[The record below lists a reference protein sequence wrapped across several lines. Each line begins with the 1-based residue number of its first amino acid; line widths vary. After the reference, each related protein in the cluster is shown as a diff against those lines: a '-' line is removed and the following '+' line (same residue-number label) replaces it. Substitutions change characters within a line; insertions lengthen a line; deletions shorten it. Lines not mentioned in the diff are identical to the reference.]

1 MKIEGSLS
9 VAGTPEKLWDLLQ
22 DPEFLKEIMPGCKE
36 LKQTEEDHFSGII
49 EAKVGAISSR
59 YTTKFSIYDKNRPN
73 SYRLKV
79 EGNGKGGFVN
89 ADTQVVFE
97 ANQDGTVIKYD
108 GEVNIGGTIARIGQ
122 RLIDA
127 ASKML
132 ISKGVNNLKE
142 KIEERLQLKNHF
154 EPSATSNKL
163 GEKFE

>member
-1 MKIEGSLS
+1 MKIEGSLT

-36 LKQTEEDHFSGII
+36 LKQTEEDHFTGII

-59 YTTKFSIYDKNRPN
+59 YTTKFSIYDKNRPD

-89 ADTQVVFE
+89 ADTQVLLE
-97 ANQDGTVIKYD
+97 ANQDGTVMKYD

-142 KIEERLQLKNHF
+142 KIEERLQLKSHS
-154 EPSATSNKL
+154 EPSATSNKV

>member
-1 MKIEGSLS
+1 MKIEGSIT
-9 VAGTPEKLWDLLQ
+9 VAGPPEKLWDLLQ

-36 LKQTEEDHFSGII
+36 LKQTEEDHFTGII
-49 EAKVGAISSR
+49 EAKIGAISSR
-59 YTTKFSIYDKNRPN
+59 YTTKFSIYDKNPPH

-89 ADTQVVFE
+89 ADTHIVL
-97 ANQDGTVIKYD
+97 AATQDGTEMKYD

-132 ISKGVNNLKE
+132 IGKGVKNLKE
-142 KIEERLQLKNHF
+142 KLEERLR
-154 EPSATSNKL
+154 ES
-163 GEKFE
+163 G

>member
-36 LKQTEEDHFSGII
+36 LKQTEEDHFTGII

-89 ADTQVVFE
+89 ADTQVVLE
-97 ANQDGTVIKYD
+97 ANQDGTVMKYD

-132 ISKGVNNLKE
+132 IGKGVKNLKE
-142 KIEERLQLKNHF
+142 KLEERLRK
-154 EPSATSNKL
+154 S
-163 GEKFE
+163 G

>member
-1 MKIEGSLS
+1 MKIEGSLT

-36 LKQTEEDHFSGII
+36 LKQTEEDHFTGII

-89 ADTQVVFE
+89 ADTQVVLE
-97 ANQDGTVIKYD
+97 ANQDGTVMKYD

-132 ISKGVNNLKE
+132 IGKGIKNLTE
-142 KIEERLQLKNHF
+142 KLEERLQ
-154 EPSATSNKL
+154 ESR
-163 GEKFE
+163 

>member
-1 MKIEGSLS
+1 MKIEGSLT

-36 LKQTEEDHFSGII
+36 LKQTQEDHFTGII

-73 SYRLKV
+73 SYRLKI

-89 ADTQVVFE
+89 ADTQVVLE
-97 ANQDGTVIKYD
+97 ANQDGTVMKYD

-132 ISKGVNNLKE
+132 IGKGIKNLTE
-142 KIEERLQLKNHF
+142 KLEERLQ
-154 EPSATSNKL
+154 ESR
-163 GEKFE
+163 

>member
-1 MKIEGSLS
+1 MKIEGSLT
-9 VAGTPEKLWDLLQ
+9 VGGTPEKLWDLLQ

-36 LKQTEEDHFSGII
+36 LKQTQEDHFTGII

-89 ADTQVVFE
+89 ADTQVVLE
-97 ANQDGTVIKYD
+97 ANQDGTVMKYD

-132 ISKGVNNLKE
+132 IGKGVNNLKE
-142 KIEERLQLKNHF
+142 KIEERLQLKSHF
-154 EPSATSNKL
+154 ELSATSNKL

>member
-1 MKIEGSLS
+1 MKIEGSIT
-9 VAGTPEKLWDLLQ
+9 VAGPPEKLWDLLQ
-22 DPEFLKEIMPGCKE
+22 DPEFLKETMPGCKE
-36 LKQTEEDHFSGII
+36 LKQTEEDHFTGII

-59 YTTKFSIYDKNRPN
+59 YTTKFSIYDKNPPH

-89 ADTQVVFE
+89 ADTHIVL
-97 ANQDGTVIKYD
+97 AATQDGTEMKYD

-132 ISKGVNNLKE
+132 IGKGVKNLKE
-142 KIEERLQLKNHF
+142 KLEERLR
-154 EPSATSNKL
+154 ES
-163 GEKFE
+163 G

>member
-1 MKIEGSLS
+1 MKIEGSLT

-36 LKQTEEDHFSGII
+36 LKQTEEDHFTGII

-73 SYRLKV
+73 SYRLKI

-89 ADTQVVFE
+89 ADTQVVLE
-97 ANQDGTVIKYD
+97 ANQDGTVMKYD

-132 ISKGVNNLKE
+132 IGKGIKNLTE
-142 KIEERLQLKNHF
+142 KLEERLQ
-154 EPSATSNKL
+154 ESR
-163 GEKFE
+163 

>member
-1 MKIEGSLS
+1 MKIEGSLT

-36 LKQTEEDHFSGII
+36 LKQTEEDHFTGII

-59 YTTKFSIYDKNRPN
+59 YTTKFSIYDKNRPD

-89 ADTQVVFE
+89 ADTRVVLK
-97 ANQDGTVIKYD
+97 ANEDGTVMKYD

-132 ISKGVNNLKE
+132 IGKGVKNLKE
-142 KIEERLQLKNHF
+142 KIEERLQLKSHL

>member
-1 MKIEGSLS
+1 MKIEGSLT
-9 VAGTPEKLWDLLQ
+9 VAGPPEKLWALLQ

-36 LKQTEEDHFSGII
+36 LKQTEEDHFTGII
-49 EAKVGAISSR
+49 EAKVGAIASR
-59 YTTKFSIYDKNRPN
+59 YTTKFSIYDKNPPN

-89 ADTQVVFE
+89 ADTHIVLK
-97 ANQDGTVIKYD
+97 ANEDGTEMKYD

-132 ISKGVNNLKE
+132 IGKGVKNLKE
-142 KIEERLQLKNHF
+142 KLEERLR
-154 EPSATSNKL
+154 ESD
-163 GEKFE
+163 

>member
-1 MKIEGSLS
+1 MKIEGSLT

-36 LKQTEEDHFSGII
+36 LKQTEEDHFTGII

-59 YTTKFSIYDKNRPN
+59 YTTKFSIYGKNRPH

-89 ADTQVVFE
+89 ADTHIVLE
-97 ANQDGTVIKYD
+97 ANQDGTEMKYD

-132 ISKGVNNLKE
+132 IGKGVKNLKE
-142 KIEERLQLKNHF
+142 KLEERLR
-154 EPSATSNKL
+154 ESD
-163 GEKFE
+163 

>member
-1 MKIEGSLS
+1 MKIEGSIT
-9 VAGTPEKLWDLLQ
+9 VAGPPEKLWELLQ

-36 LKQTEEDHFSGII
+36 LKQTEEDHFTGII
-49 EAKVGAISSR
+49 EAKIGAISSR
-59 YTTKFSIYDKNRPN
+59 YTTKFSIYDKNPPH

-89 ADTQVVFE
+89 ADTHIVL
-97 ANQDGTVIKYD
+97 AATQDGTEMKYD

-132 ISKGVNNLKE
+132 IGKGVKNLKE
-142 KIEERLQLKNHF
+142 KLEERLR
-154 EPSATSNKL
+154 ES
-163 GEKFE
+163 G

>member
-1 MKIEGSLS
+1 MKIEGSLT

-36 LKQTEEDHFSGII
+36 LKQTEEDHFTGII

-59 YTTKFSIYDKNRPN
+59 YTTKFSIYDKNRPD

-89 ADTQVVFE
+89 ADTQVVLE
-97 ANQDGTVIKYD
+97 ANQHGTVMKYD

-132 ISKGVNNLKE
+132 IGKGVKNLKE
-142 KIEERLQLKNHF
+142 KLEERLR
-154 EPSATSNKL
+154 ESR
-163 GEKFE
+163 